1 MAVLGKK
8 EIWRFR
14 DIIQAFRN
22 TPLIR
27 LDKELHVDCAE
38 SLSEDWDELG
48 PATH

>member
-1 MAVLGKK
+1 VAVLGKK

-27 LDKELHVDCAE
+27 L
-38 SLSEDWDELG
+38 G
-48 PATH
+48 PTQN